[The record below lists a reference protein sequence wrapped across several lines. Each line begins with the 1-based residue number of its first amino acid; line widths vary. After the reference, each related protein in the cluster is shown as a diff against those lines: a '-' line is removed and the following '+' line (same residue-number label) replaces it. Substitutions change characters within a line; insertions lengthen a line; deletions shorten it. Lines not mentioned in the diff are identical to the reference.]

1 MADTMLFGEV
11 LEAIDKLSVED
22 QETLVD
28 IVHRRLAERER
39 KRIAGD
45 IQEARQEFD
54 QGRCH
59 AAAVDEIMDEILS

>member
-1 MADTMLFGEV
+1 MAQAMPFGEV
-11 LEAIDKLSVED
+11 LDAIDKLSIED

-45 IQEARQEFD
+45 IREARHEFD
-54 QGRCH
+54 QGRSH
-59 AAAVDEIMDEILS
+59 PNTVDEIMDEILS